1 VRSRSHHCRLTI
13 YSLVAEEILAATKIV
28 SDNVE
33 IKLSPK
39 ERKRAIEQISNASGI
54 AQYAINAKMTDGNIM
69 AAIAHLEILSLTK
82 SANNYNRC
90 CQSQK
95 TAEANKKL
103 KQFIELDNSELYKAG
118 KWLVDALSKS
128 GQERKRDLLAKGLLH
143 KDDYNHAIVDLTD
156 TIATQEAAQKQQ
168 TENSIQIIERLE
180 ITNDSL
186 RVKLIDIKAYIIKKH
201 GMDDWNNVSKT
212 IDKNVASK

>member
-1 VRSRSHHCRLTI
+1 MV
-13 YSLVAEEILAATKIV
+13 VDEILAATEIV
-28 SDNVE
+28 SDNIE

-54 AQYAINAKMTDGNIM
+54 AQYALNAKMSDYNIIT
-69 AAIAHLEILSLTK
+69 AIAHLEILSLTK
-82 SANNYNRC
+82 SANNYNRY

-118 KWLVDALSKS
+118 KWLVGALSKS

-156 TIATQEAAQKQQ
+156 TIATQEEAQKQQ
-168 TENSIQIIERLE
+168 IQNSIEIIEQLE

-186 RVKLIDIKAYIIKKH
+186 RAKLVDIKVYIVKKH
-201 GMDDWNNVSKT
+201 GIDDWHNISK
-212 IDKNVASK
+212 IINKNVASK

>member
-1 VRSRSHHCRLTI
+1 MRSRSHYFHLTI
-13 YSLVAEEILAATKIV
+13 YSLLVNEILAATKIV
-28 SDNVE
+28 SDNIK

-54 AQYAINAKMTDGNIM
+54 AQYALNAKMTDCNITT
-69 AAIAHLEILSLTK
+69 AIAHLEILSLTK
-82 SANNYNRC
+82 SANNYNRY

-118 KWLVDALSKS
+118 KWLVDALSRS

-143 KDDYNHAIVDLTD
+143 KDDYNHAIIDLTD
-156 TIATQEAAQKQQ
+156 TIATQEEAQKQQ
-168 TENSIQIIERLE
+168 TQTSIEIIERLE

-186 RVKLIDIKAYIIKKH
+186 RAKLVDIKVYIIKKH
-201 GMDDWNNVSKT
+201 GIDDWNNISK
-212 IDKNVASK
+212 ILSKNVANK